1 MKTQLKKIIKFFN
14 TIFYVIFKS
23 NITLPNTSLYF
34 SNLKIANTNFASFKC
49 SEISGTKIFMSGKD
63 NSIEIKDSVIS
74 QTNIF
79 IDGNNNNLIVEP
91 HVKLR
96 SATIHIRGNNCLIE
110 IKKGT
115 TFGGIRI
122 VNVGESNNIIIGEN
136 CLFADFIELWASDT
150 HSIYDLEG
158 NRMNNEKP
166 VVIGNGVWIGSHV
179 KILKGVTIGNGAII
193 GMNSMVTKNI
203 APKTLNVGNPAHCIK
218 ENISW
223 TLDYKNNSNESN
235 TYSS

>member
-14 TIFYVIFKS
+14 TTFYLVFKS
-23 NITLPNTSLYF
+23 NITLPKTSLYF
-34 SNLKIANTNFASFKC
+34 SNLRIAKTNFASFKC
-49 SEISGTKIFMSGKD
+49 SEISGTNIFMSGKD
-63 NSIEIKDSVIS
+63 NLIEIKNSLIS
-74 QTNIF
+74 QTNIY
-79 IDGNNNNLIVEP
+79 IEGNNNNLTVEP

-96 SATIHIRGNNCLIE
+96 SATIHLRGNNCIIE
-110 IKKGT
+110 IGKGT

-122 VNVGESNNIIIGEN
+122 VNVGESNNITIGEN

-158 NRMNNEKP
+158 NLVNNEKP
-166 VVIGNGVWIGSHV
+166 VVIGNNVWIGSHV

-203 APKTLNVGNPAHCIK
+203 APKTLNVGNPTLCIK
-218 ENISW
+218 ENIRWS
-223 TLDYKNNSNESN
+223 LDYKNE
-235 TYSS
+235 